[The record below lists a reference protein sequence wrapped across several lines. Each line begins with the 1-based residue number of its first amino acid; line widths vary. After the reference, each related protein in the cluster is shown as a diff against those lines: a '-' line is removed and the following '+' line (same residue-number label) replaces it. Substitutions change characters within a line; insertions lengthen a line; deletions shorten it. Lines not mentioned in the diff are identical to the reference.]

1 LALVASLV
9 LLAGTAR
16 AATGG
21 LQWWHG
27 TLVQNLQAPPAL
39 AVTANVLHAASSSE
53 GTGVPNSTT
62 GNSTTGTVVLSNE
75 RTFTH
80 WANPAYRAPVY
91 SRADGSAPRVGR
103 LHMLTEDGFPEVYVL
118 LAQVVNPQG
127 HAWVKVRIPARPN
140 GQTGW
145 VRRSALGPFQVS
157 YWLLVVDRRKQ
168 QLTAYWQGKRRFQ
181 GPVGVGKPSTPTPPG
196 HFWIRERFRV
206 VDPSSAY
213 WPDAMGTS
221 DYSILSEWPGGG
233 VVGIH
238 GAWGQPR
245 LIPGHPSHGCIRMH
259 NPNIA
264 WLAPRVPVGTPLQ
277 VI

>member
-1 LALVASLV
+1 VAAVVLAALAL
-9 LLAGTAR
+9 
-16 AATGG
+16 AATAQARNGG

-27 TLVQNLQAPPAL
+27 TLVQNLQSSPPFT
-39 AVTANVLHAASSSE
+39 VTANVFHPAAS
-53 GTGVPNSTT
+53 GVGIGAPAPH
-62 GNSTTGTVVLSNE
+62 TGTTTLSDE
-75 RTFTH
+75 RTFTQ
-80 WANPAYRAPVY
+80 WANPAYRGPIY
-91 SRADGSAPRVGR
+91 SRPDGSAPRVGR

-118 LAQVVNPQG
+118 LQEALSKQG
-127 HAWVKVRIPARPN
+127 RPWVRLRIPARPN

-145 VRRSALGPFQVS
+145 VRRSALGPFEVS
-157 YWLLVVDRRKQ
+157 YWLLVVNRRTE

-206 VDPSSAY
+206 LDPSSAY

-238 GAWGQPR
+238 GAWGKPW
-245 LIPGHPSHGCIRMH
+245 LIPGRPSHGCIRMH
-259 NPNIA
+259 NPDIA
-264 WLAPRVPVGTPLQ
+264 WLAPRVPVGTPLH